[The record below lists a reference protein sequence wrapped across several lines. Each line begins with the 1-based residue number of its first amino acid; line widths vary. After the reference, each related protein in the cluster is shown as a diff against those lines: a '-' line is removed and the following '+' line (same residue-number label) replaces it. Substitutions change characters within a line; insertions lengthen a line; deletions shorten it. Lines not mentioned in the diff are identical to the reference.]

1 MKEIVVNDRTLPEA
15 YHEAIAML
23 WANGEEVDC
32 PAWDT
37 TCVEAA
43 LTMIVKEPLTEPRI
57 SRLFPGSP
65 YDLEKYREEMLDGI
79 LDFCIGRGWDYTYH
93 NRMTHEHPM
102 VMKDK
107 SGVIYRSELDFAIDE
122 LKFDPYSRRAV
133 IDLRNQAYDPY
144 CYDPACL
151 QHIQFMIRNGKLDMF
166 VLFRSNDLFE
176 ATFMNAFALICLQ
189 ERIAGEIGVEVGTY
203 THRANS
209 CHVYAKDMEAFEGA
223 YKRIDK
229 EPLEDLVYYYKGD
242 WDELMEQEK
251 PRIAAFVEGLK

>member
-1 MKEIVVNDRTLPEA
+1 MKEIVVNGRTLPGA
-15 YHEAIAML
+15 YHEALAML

-43 LTMIVKEPLTEPRI
+43 LTMFVKEPLTEPRI

-93 NRMTHEHPM
+93 NRMTREKPA
-102 VMKDK
+102 VLKGK
-107 SGVIYRSELDFAIDE
+107 TGIVYESEIGFVLRE
-122 LKFDPYSRRAV
+122 LRNDPNSRRAV
-133 IDLRNQAYDPY
+133 MNIRNDAYDKY

-189 ERIAGEIGVEVGTY
+189 ERVATELGVGVGTY

-209 CHVYAKDMEAFEGA
+209 AHVYEKNFAAFTAAAE
-223 YKRIDK
+223 RVDT
-229 EPLEDLVYYYKGD
+229 EPLRDLSYCYAGD
-242 WDELMEQEK
+242 WDELMEAEK
-251 PRIAAFVEGLK
+251 PRIAAFVEGMK